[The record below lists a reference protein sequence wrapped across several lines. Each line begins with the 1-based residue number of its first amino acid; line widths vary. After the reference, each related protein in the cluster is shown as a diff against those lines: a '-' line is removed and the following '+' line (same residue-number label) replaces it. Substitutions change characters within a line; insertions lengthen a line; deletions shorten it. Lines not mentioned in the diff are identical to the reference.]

1 MKVIIAGGRT
11 FVPTEAH
18 CLVLCEQKEL
28 LPITEVVSGCA
39 KGADAFG
46 EWWAS
51 EHGIPVKEFPA
62 NWGRYG
68 RGAGPIRNR
77 QMAEYADALI
87 AFPGGSGTR
96 HMLRTAKELGLV
108 IVDLSKTE

>member
-1 MKVIIAGGRT
+1 MTIICGGRD
-11 FVPTEAH
+11 FVPTEAD
-18 CLVLCEQKEL
+18 CAALNEQKGL
-28 LPITEVVSGCA
+28 LPITEVVSGKA

-62 NWGRYG
+62 NWALYG
-68 RGAGPIRNR
+68 RSAGPIRNR

-87 AFPGGSGTR
+87 AFPGGRGTS
-96 HMLRTAKELGLV
+96 HMIQTAKELGLT
-108 IVDLSKTE
+108 IIDLRKK